1 MVLTRRQVLTR
12 MGFGLA
18 VVPLVAACGGSD
30 SDGSMD
36 DLPTD
41 DTPTDDTPT
50 DDGTIDAATEDAPA
64 GTDWASG
71 GTIAM
76 TDKDTYPD
84 PFAGGPG
91 AMCLL
96 VATTTE
102 GPCNT
107 SKSLVREDISE
118 GLTGLPVRLALKVVD
133 SSCTPI
139 ANASVKIWST
149 RPDGIYTGET
159 PNPSFCSENNQAA
172 IATDAMR
179 GVQVT
184 DADGEVF
191 FDTCYPGW
199 YPGRAIHIHFLVT
212 VGGARTRISQLFFPE
227 TVTQGIFASHV
238 DYAEFGQ
245 PNTTFANDGV
255 IGSIPQADRARLICD
270 VARMTDGAMLASKV
284 VAVRT

>member
-1 MVLTRRQVLTR
+1 MVLTRRQVLSR
-12 MGFGLA
+12 LGLGLA
-18 VVPLVAACGGSD
+18 AVPLVGACGDSS
-30 SDGSMD
+30 SDGATD

-50 DDGTIDAATEDAPA
+50 DDGAIDAATADAPA

-84 PFAGGPG
+84 PFAGGAG
-91 AMCLL
+91 ATCLL

-107 SKSLVREDISE
+107 ATNLVRQDISE
-118 GLTGLPVRLALKVVD
+118 GLTGLPVRLALKIVD
-133 SSCTPI
+133 TACNPI

-149 RPDGIYTGET
+149 RTDGIYTGET

-184 DADGEVF
+184 DANGVVA

-212 VGGARTRISQLFFPE
+212 VGGATTRISQLFFPE
-227 TVTQGIFASHV
+227 AITAGIFASHP
-238 DYAEFGQ
+238 DYTEFGQ

-255 IGSIPQADRARLICD
+255 IGAIPQAERARLICD

>member
-1 MVLTRRQVLTR
+1 MVLTRRQVLSR
-12 MGFGLA
+12 LGLGLA
-18 VVPLVAACGGSD
+18 AVPLVACGGSN
-30 SDGSMD
+30 SDGSTD
-36 DLPTD
+36 DL
-41 DTPTDDTPT
+41 PT
-50 DDGTIDAATEDAPA
+50 DDGTIDAPTDDGAIDAATADAPA

-84 PFAGGPG
+84 PFAGGAG
-91 AMCLL
+91 AACLL
-96 VATTTE
+96 VASTTE

-107 SKSLVREDISE
+107 PTDLVRRDISE
-118 GLTGLPVRLALKVVD
+118 GLTGLPVRLALKIVD
-133 SSCTPI
+133 TACNPI

-149 RPDGIYTGET
+149 RPDGVYTGET
-159 PNPSFCSENNQAA
+159 PNQAFCSENNQAA

-184 DADGEVF
+184 DANGVVA

-227 TVTQGIFASHV
+227 DVTRGIFASHP
-238 DYAEFGQ
+238 DYAAFGQ

-255 IGSIPQADRARLICD
+255 FNGIPSNQRDRLICN
-270 VARMTDGAMLASKV
+270 VARMSDGAMLASKV
-284 VAVRT
+284 LAVST